1 MALGPAMQLAFR
13 FCRRRRGAQL
23 RARGP
28 GKRPRGTAPPRPA
41 PRSLPSAPRSTAKA
55 RAGGRGLPKATRGE
69 TRTSTET
76 LTSEG
81 RTKRKFAKKITITKK
96 PEAPSLVQSPTA
108 SRWEQHG
115 LRDCPEPVDVLAL
128 PPASRPQSGKAAAA
142 SCAPWLLARCEEIPD
157 RFKFGE
163 PAHLS
168 VHVCPP
174 SVDVQMLPKMAA
186 AASFMPSLLEAIAF
200 HDLHVLTLGQ

>member
-1 MALGPAMQLAFR
+1 MGPRHAAGVSFLPEAT
-13 FCRRRRGAQL
+13 RGA
-23 RARGP
+23 AAGAGP
-28 GKRPRGTAPPRPA
+28 RQAPPGNCPPPPRPPEPA
-41 PRSLPSAPRSTAKA
+41 LSSPQHRKGPRRGSGSAQGDA
-55 RAGGRGLPKATRGE
+55 RGDTDVHRDTHIRRANE
-69 TRTSTET
+69 TQIC
-76 LTSEG
+76 
-81 RTKRKFAKKITITKK
+81 KKKTITKK
-96 PEAPSLVQSPTA
+96 AEAPSLVQSPTA
-108 SRWEQHG
+108 SGWEQHG